1 MKYKSL
7 YREYRPSSFNEIV
20 GQDMIIKAL
29 TNSVKKNII
38 SHAYL
43 FAGSRGTG
51 KTTTAR
57 VLAKAINCLSTDE
70 AKKPC
75 NKCEMCF
82 NISKNTSTDVIE
94 FDAASNNGVNEIRDI
109 RNNVQLLPFAAK
121 YKIYIIDEVHMLSIS
136 AFNAL
141 LKTLEEPPEHVVFIF
156 ATTEFHKIPATII
169 SRCQN
174 YFFRLIDNSV
184 LKAEICKILDQKSV
198 EYEERAIHE
207 IAVLANGSLRDALT
221 ILEQILL
228 YTQNSITLEII
239 YEIFALVTE
248 NNKLE
253 LLKSIIDK
261 NYESIFLQ
269 INQLVIA
276 NTDFKM
282 LIKNI
287 VDIFKESIEYKFTK
301 NNKFLISIEQETADY
316 INNNFSFEQ
325 AQKIISILLKYYFEI
340 KDANAPGAYFELAIL
355 EIMDNK
361 AETEVNEAK
370 KSPQRIKPKEK
381 NSRIEITKKPSV
393 KSLEKKEPLQVK
405 KEKIPEPTIPISSD
419 PDIMP
424 PRNLIYQ
431 VLRHS
436 LGSRIADS
444 KNKFQEFQKKA
455 DEKLNKLISLSNY
468 YLRAAAENYFIITVS
483 AQINA
488 NELYKEFAKDK
499 NQQLLKKIYDKTTG
513 IIIVSDRE
521 WTSIKPEY
529 LQLRQADKISKNDQI
544 MAVDEYY
551 FWIKGFF
558 PQNENKKSDS
568 VNSKNFHVGKEIFDN
583 FNIN

>member
-228 YTQNSITLEII
+228 CTQKSITLEII

-393 KSLEKKEPLQVK
+393 KSLEKKEPLQLK

-529 LQLRQADKISKNDQI
+529 LQLRQADKYLK
-544 MAVDEYY
+544 MT
-551 FWIKGFF
+551 K
-558 PQNENKKSDS
+558 
-568 VNSKNFHVGKEIFDN
+568 
-583 FNIN
+583 